1 MITGGGDNVDFNGTL
16 WDDNENYL
24 DTWAAYHMEVEDFS
38 LMDESDYVTSGKH
51 DRHHTWTW
59 NKTFDG
65 EEVPLLKVG
74 QNIYRSHN
82 CMAEEMPMLWD
93 YMSHFKTE
101 NDENGNA
108 IARYYSASSFA
119 EDDMVELK

>member
-1 MITGGGDNVDFNGTL
+1 
-16 WDDNENYL
+16 
-24 DTWAAYHMEVEDFS
+24 
-38 LMDESDYVTSGKH
+38 
-51 DRHHTWTW
+51 
-59 NKTFDG
+59 
-65 EEVPLLKVG
+65 
-74 QNIYRSHN
+74 
-82 CMAEEMPMLWD
+82 MPMLWE